1 MRRLLLLFLIILLFC
16 IVSCGDSRVEDVFY
30 QQAEGVSGEL
40 ELIERGTG
48 TGLSEIVEEMK
59 EPSHSKRYL
68 CDWAS
73 GRQ

>member
-48 TGLSEIVEEMK
+48 TLEGLTWQSNFLMYFQ
-59 EPSHSKRYL
+59 H
-68 CDWAS
+68 
-73 GRQ
+73 